1 MYGDYFLYNWCTSE
15 GKGSGGSG
23 GGSPG
28 DVGEGCG
35 VGFAIFMGLF
45 VLMTLFDCNGSQKK
59 EYERQQQVQEK
70 IRRGNEE
77 AHARAEEYRRKDHER
92 MMKMLEEDRARRR

>member
-15 GKGSGGSG
+15 GKGGS
-23 GGSPG
+23 SPG
-28 DVGEGCG
+28 DAGEGCG

-59 EYERQQQVQEK
+59 EYERQQRVQEE

-77 AHARAEEYRRKDHER
+77 ARVRAEEYRRKDHER